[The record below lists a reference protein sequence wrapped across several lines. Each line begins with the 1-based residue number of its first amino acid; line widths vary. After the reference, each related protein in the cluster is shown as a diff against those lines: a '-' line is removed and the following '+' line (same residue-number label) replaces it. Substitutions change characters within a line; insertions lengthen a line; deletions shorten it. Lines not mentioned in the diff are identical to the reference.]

1 MFYYIS
7 KYLFRLIFFFAL
19 KVIVINKNNEVLN
32 GGMVIASNHLSNWDP
47 VIIGVF
53 LRRRLS
59 FMAKEELFSN
69 KLFGKIIR
77 IHGAFP
83 VKRGKADVQ
92 ALKQSLRILK
102 NQEALCLFPEGTRSK
117 TGELGEFQQGV
128 AMIALKSGAKI
139 QPVALRGT
147 ENAFKKFRPEIT
159 IVIGEVFDPKNVGK
173 KDEKGLPETLTENLR
188 EKIAQL
194 YSEQR
199 IV

>member
-1 MFYYIS
+1 MVYYIS
-7 KYLFRLIFFFAL
+7 KYFFRLIFLFAL
-19 KVIVINKNNEVLN
+19 KVKVVNKNNEALS

-47 VIIGVF
+47 VIIGVY
-53 LRRRLS
+53 LRRRLN
-59 FMAKEELFSN
+59 FMAKEELFFN

-92 ALKQSLRILK
+92 ALKQALKILK

-159 IVIGEVFDPKNVGK
+159 IIIGEAFDPQMLGQEEK
-173 KDEKGLPETLTENLR
+173 KGLADILTKNLR
-188 EKIAQL
+188 EKINQL
-194 YSEQR
+194 YLD
-199 IV
+199 

>member
-1 MFYYIS
+1 LVYYIS
-7 KYLFRLIFFFAL
+7 KYFFRLIFLFAL
-19 KVIVINKNNEVLN
+19 KVKVVNKNNEALS

-47 VIIGVF
+47 VIIGVY
-53 LRRRLS
+53 LRRRLN
-59 FMAKEELFSN
+59 FMAKEELFFN

-92 ALKQSLRILK
+92 ALKQALKILK

-159 IVIGEVFDPKNVGK
+159 IIIGEAFDPQMLGQEEK
-173 KDEKGLPETLTENLR
+173 KGLADILTKNLR
-188 EKIAQL
+188 EKINQL
-194 YSEQR
+194 YLD
-199 IV
+199 